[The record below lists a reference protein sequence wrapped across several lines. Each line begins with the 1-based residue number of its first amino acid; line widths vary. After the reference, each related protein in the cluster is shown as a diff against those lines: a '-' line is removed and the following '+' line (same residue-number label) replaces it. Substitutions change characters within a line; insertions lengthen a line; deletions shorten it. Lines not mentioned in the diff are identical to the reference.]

1 MRRSSRRVPRVLSR
15 KAGWASS
22 AVLWIAG
29 ATFLGA
35 AIVLLVRHPVAVG
48 AVLLGFVVFG
58 MWAKRRERLRLTAL
72 VASRSG
78 ESICGFARSFDARV
92 VDPLV
97 IRSVYEQLQ
106 DELHSYCLRFPVRAS
121 DRLTEDLGMDD
132 DDLDMS
138 IAPAVAIRSG
148 RSFDG
153 AEANPYYGRVKT
165 ASDLVHFF
173 NFQREV
179 DPVV

>member
-1 MRRSSRRVPRVLSR
+1 M
-15 KAGWASS
+15 SS
-22 AVLWIAG
+22 AVLGIAA

-35 AIVLLVRHPVAVG
+35 ALFLLVQHPVAVG
-48 AVLLGFVVFG
+48 AVTSAFVVFG
-58 MWAKRRERLRLTAL
+58 VWSKRRERLRLIAL
-72 VASRSG
+72 VANRSG
-78 ESICGFARSFDARV
+78 ESICGFARSFDARG

-106 DELHSYCLRFPVRAS
+106 DELHSYWPSFPVRAS

-132 DDLDMS
+132 DDLDMG

-173 NFQREV
+173 NLQREV
-179 DPVV
+179 DPVA